1 MAGWTTG
8 DIYTPKGDYKFPDY
22 SGAFKSGGGSSGGI
36 DWKGGAAKA
45 TPFLQDFVSGLS
57 GRNKYQGSA
66 FLQGE
71 MKPTAGSTSKGGMN
85 DDLTVVHHPSAGY
98 GPMMIPG
105 SPGKEGVGPKL
116 GKLAIGVG
124 VGALTGGWG
133 GAAMGGLQGAG
144 SFFE

>member
-8 DIYTPKGDYKFPDY
+8 SYPSGAAAFDPKY
-22 SGAFKSGGGSSGGI
+22 SGFYKGSGSSGGV

-45 TPFLQDFVSGLS
+45 MPFLQDFASGLF

-71 MKPTAGSTSKGGMN
+71 MKPTAGSASKGGMN
-85 DDLTVVHHPSAGY
+85 DDLTVIHHPSAGY

-105 SPGKEGVGPKL
+105 SPPKEGVGSKL

-133 GAAMGGLQGAG
+133 GAALGGLQGAG